1 MFPGSRAFTLIYA
14 MPNAAL
20 HSPRFLSVI
29 HDSGTMDDPIFRR
42 CTMRTL
48 LFTTAATLLAA
59 TAFTVH
65 ADTLKSETEV
75 RQLADK
81 VMTAAGKGQ
90 TDDAYA
96 AMTPYTLTDVN
107 TLDRARL
114 SARTSRMQLEQTIG
128 GSVGYEFIRSE
139 KVGESLLKLV
149 YIEKAEKQAIPWQF
163 IFYKTGSGWALS
175 NFSNGDNINSLF
187 TR

>member
-1 MFPGSRAFTLIYA
+1 
-14 MPNAAL
+14 
-20 HSPRFLSVI
+20 
-29 HDSGTMDDPIFRR
+29 
-42 CTMRTL
+42 MRTL
-48 LFTTAATLLAA
+48 PSTIVAASLAA
-59 TAFTVH
+59 TTFSVH
-65 ADTLKSETEV
+65 ADTLKNETEV
-75 RQLADK
+75 RRLADK
-81 VMTAAGKGQ
+81 VMAAAGKGQ

-96 AMTPYTLTDVN
+96 AMTPYTLTDIN

-114 SARTSRMQLEQTIG
+114 SNRTSRMQLEQTIG

-163 IFYKTGSGWALS
+163 IFYKTGAGWALS

>member
-1 MFPGSRAFTLIYA
+1 
-14 MPNAAL
+14 
-20 HSPRFLSVI
+20 
-29 HDSGTMDDPIFRR
+29 
-42 CTMRTL
+42 MRTL
-48 LFTTAATLLAA
+48 LSTIAVTLLAA
-59 TAFTVH
+59 TTFTAH
-65 ADTLKSETEV
+65 ADTLKTETEV

-81 VMTAAGKGQ
+81 VMAAAGKGQ

-114 SARTSRMQLEQTIG
+114 TARTSRMQLEQTIG

-163 IFYKTGSGWALS
+163 IFYKTASGWALS

-187 TR
+187 AR

>member
-1 MFPGSRAFTLIYA
+1 MD
-14 MPNAAL
+14 AL
-20 HSPRFLSVI
+20 
-29 HDSGTMDDPIFRR
+29 IFRR
-42 CTMRTL
+42 GIMRTSL
-48 LFTTAATLLAA
+48 SAIIIASLAAAT
-59 TAFTVH
+59 FNVR
-65 ADTLKSETEV
+65 ADTLKNETEV

-81 VMTAAGKGQ
+81 VMAAAGKGQ

-96 AMTPYTLTDVN
+96 AMTPYTLTDIN

-114 SARTSRMQLEQTIG
+114 STRTSRMQLEQYIG

-163 IFYKTGSGWALS
+163 IFYKTSAGWALS

>member
-1 MFPGSRAFTLIYA
+1 MRALLPTTVV
-14 MPNAAL
+14 AL
-20 HSPRFLSVI
+20 F
-29 HDSGTMDDPIFRR
+29 
-42 CTMRTL
+42 
-48 LFTTAATLLAA
+48 AAT
-59 TAFTVH
+59 TFNVH
-65 ADTLKSETEV
+65 ADTLKNETEV

-81 VMTAAGKGQ
+81 VMAAAGKGQ

-114 SARTSRMQLEQTIG
+114 GARTSRMQLEQYIG

-163 IFYKTGSGWALS
+163 IFYRTSSGWALS

>member
-1 MFPGSRAFTLIYA
+1 
-14 MPNAAL
+14 
-20 HSPRFLSVI
+20 
-29 HDSGTMDDPIFRR
+29 
-42 CTMRTL
+42 MRTSL
-48 LFTTAATLLAA
+48 SAVILALLAA
-59 TAFTVH
+59 AAFNVH
-65 ADTLKSETEV
+65 ADTLKNETEV

-81 VMTAAGKGQ
+81 VMAAAGKGQ

-96 AMTPYTLTDVN
+96 AMTPYALTDVN

-128 GSVGYEFIRSE
+128 ASVGYEFIRSE

-163 IFYKTGSGWALS
+163 IFYKTASGWALS